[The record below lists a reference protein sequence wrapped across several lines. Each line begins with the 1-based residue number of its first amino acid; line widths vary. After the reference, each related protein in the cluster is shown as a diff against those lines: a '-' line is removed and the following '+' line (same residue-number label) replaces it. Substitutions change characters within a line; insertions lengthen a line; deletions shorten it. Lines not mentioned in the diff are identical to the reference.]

1 MGAENLTVLV
11 RYLCAIGAPFLWL
24 CAKRGN
30 KPQQAR
36 VPQSTHYSHLWVFV
50 KICKKLKSHLRL
62 WRLWVQ
68 FPSGRPRIIAVCEHS
83 QAAII
88 FCKAEIVR
96 HLCAIHIFLR
106 ENNSQIRMNL
116 RAVFMLFWVWHWQY
130 IPMNACQLPWW
141 CGCKYRWWYL
151 SCCVRVCL
159 ICLRCLH
166 RWNTAQKP

>member
-62 WRLWVQ
+62 WRLWVRP
-68 FPSGRPRIIAVCEHS
+68 PSGRPRIIAVCEHS
-83 QAAII
+83 QAAIFYQRTTFVQQYAAFYGLGVI
-88 FCKAEIVR
+88 ISIAYHLQYTCPMLYLIIVISSFAAYWLKSQNR
-96 HLCAIHIFLR
+96 HSII
-106 ENNSQIRMNL
+106 NVTI
-116 RAVFMLFWVWHWQY
+116 
-130 IPMNACQLPWW
+130 
-141 CGCKYRWWYL
+141 
-151 SCCVRVCL
+151 
-159 ICLRCLH
+159 
-166 RWNTAQKP
+166 